1 MCWLLTHSCTKAAHM
16 TVSSFFLYLS
26 YQLPLMQVSSNI
38 KRLFLWPTIHGIFR
52 ICMINPYS
60 FLQHMPCHG
69 NASSKQ
75 NLVAAVLF
83 TVPST
88 TPRVNSTSS
97 IDITHGASRTM
108 VHQKCGTRL

>member
-1 MCWLLTHSCTKAAHM
+1 
-16 TVSSFFLYLS
+16 
-26 YQLPLMQVSSNI
+26 
-38 KRLFLWPTIHGIFR
+38 
-52 ICMINPYS
+52 
-60 FLQHMPCHG
+60 MPCHG

-88 TPRVNSTSS
+88 TPHVNSTSS